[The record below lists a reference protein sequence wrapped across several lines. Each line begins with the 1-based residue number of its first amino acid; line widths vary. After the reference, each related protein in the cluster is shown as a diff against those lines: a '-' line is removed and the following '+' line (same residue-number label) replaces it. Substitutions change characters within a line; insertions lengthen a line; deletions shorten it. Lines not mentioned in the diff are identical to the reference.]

1 MKAKNMRVSSCFYP
15 ALLALAQLAAGATAC
30 GGHGDRNTML
40 VTTAW
45 LADHLKDPNLVILA
59 AGRDEEYENGHIP
72 GSLTFNI
79 NETAAPPNTP
89 GSNGKLPSMTSLAET
104 FGKLGVT
111 NDSHVILYMTRN
123 SFAYVTRTYLIL
135 DAMGLGARTSIL
147 DGGLPAWKNE
157 KRPVTT
163 EVPSVKPG
171 KLDTCAQ
178 NDVIADLDYVKS
190 NLHHPGVDII
200 DARTADDYAAA
211 EARGNSRAGHVPG
224 ATSLPVEKLL
234 DSGKLKPVAE
244 LQSLLRES
252 GVKSGDRVVS
262 YCYVGLRATVVYFV
276 ARYLGYDARLY
287 DGSWTEWNKHTE
299 LPTEVSA
306 AK

>member
-1 MKAKNMRVSSCFYP
+1 MKAKNMRISSSFYP
-15 ALLALAQLAAGATAC
+15 ALLVLVQFAAGAPAC
-30 GGHGDRNTML
+30 GGHGDRTTLL

-59 AGRDEEYENGHIP
+59 AGRDEEYGNGHIP

-79 NETAAPPNTP
+79 NDTVTSQTAA
-89 GSNGKLPSMTSLAET
+89 GSLGKLPPMTSLAET

-111 NDSHVILYMTRN
+111 NESHVILYMTRN
-123 SFAYVTRTYLIL
+123 SFAYVTRTYLTL
-135 DAMGLGARTSIL
+135 DAMGLGAHTSIL

-157 KRPVTT
+157 KRPITT

-171 KLDTCAQ
+171 KLDTCPQ
-178 NDVIADLDYVKS
+178 NDVIADLEYVKS

-211 EARGNSRAGHVPG
+211 EAHGNSRAGHVPG

-234 DSGKLKPVAE
+234 DSGKLKPAAE
-244 LQSLLRES
+244 LQSLLHEA
-252 GVKSGDRVVS
+252 GVKPGDQVVS

-299 LPTEVSA
+299 LPTEISA
-306 AK
+306 K

>member
-1 MKAKNMRVSSCFYP
+1 MRRLSLWF
-15 ALLALAQLAAGATAC
+15 LLASLAAAQPAIGAPAC
-30 GGHGDRNTML
+30 GGHGDRNPLL

-59 AGRDEEYENGHIP
+59 AGRDDEYENGHIP
-72 GSLTFNI
+72 GSLPFTLNMVTSQ
-79 NETAAPPNTP
+79 NTA
-89 GSNGKLPSMTSLAET
+89 GSNGKLPPMASLAET

-111 NDSHVILYMTRN
+111 NDSHVILYMTKN
-123 SFAYVTRTYLIL
+123 SFASVTRTYLTL
-135 DAMGLGARTSIL
+135 DAMGLGAHTSIL

-163 EVPSVKPG
+163 EVPAVKPG
-171 KLDTCAQ
+171 KLDACAQ
-178 NDVIADLDYVKS
+178 NDVIASLDYVKS

-200 DARTADDYAAA
+200 DVRVADDYSAA
-211 EARGNSRAGHVPG
+211 EARGNSRAGHIPG
-224 ATSLPVEKLL
+224 ATSLPAEKLT
-234 DSGKLKPVAE
+234 DSGKLKPAAE
-244 LQSLLRES
+244 LQSLLREA
-252 GVKSGDRVVS
+252 GVKPGDRVVS

-299 LPTEVSA
+299 LPTEISA

>member
-1 MKAKNMRVSSCFYP
+1 
-15 ALLALAQLAAGATAC
+15 
-30 GGHGDRNTML
+30 ML

-59 AGRDEEYENGHIP
+59 VGRDDGYENGHIP

-79 NETAAPPNTP
+79 NDTITNKNAA
-89 GSNGKLPSMTSLAET
+89 GIYVKLPPMASLAET

-111 NDSHVILYMTRN
+111 NDSHVILYMIQN
-123 SFAYVTRTYLIL
+123 SFAYVTRTYLTL
-135 DAMGLGARTSIL
+135 DAMGLGAHTSIL

-157 KRPVTT
+157 KRPIST

-171 KLDTCAQ
+171 KLDTCPQ
-178 NDVIADLDYVKS
+178 NDVIADLEYVKT

-200 DARTADDYAAA
+200 DVRTADDY
-211 EARGNSRAGHVPG
+211 SRVGHVPG
-224 ATSLPVEKLL
+224 ATSLPAEKLL
-234 DSGKLKPVAE
+234 DSGKLKPAAE
-244 LQSLLRES
+244 LQSLFREA

-287 DGSWTEWNKHTE
+287 DGSWTEWSKHTE
-299 LPTEVSA
+299 LPTEISA
-306 AK
+306 K